1 MKLHDALDLPPVV
14 DVATAAAIL
23 GVGRN
28 LAYDLINAD
37 RWPTPIVRVG
47 RFIKVPTAPL
57 LEFIGLASVTAG
69 GSEGS
74 AEIGGR

>member
-1 MKLHDALDLPPVV
+1 MNLQDALDLPPVV

-37 RWPTPIVRVG
+37 RWPTPVVRVG

-57 LEFIGLASVTAG
+57 LEIIGLGTLASPG
-69 GSEGS
+69 SGSEPQAG
-74 AEIGGR
+74 